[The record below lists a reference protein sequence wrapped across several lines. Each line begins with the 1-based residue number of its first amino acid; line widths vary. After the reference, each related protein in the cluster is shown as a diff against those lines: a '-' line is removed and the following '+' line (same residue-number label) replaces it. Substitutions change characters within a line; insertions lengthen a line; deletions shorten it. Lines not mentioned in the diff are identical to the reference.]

1 MQCNSNYFKGLFLC
15 CLSVA
20 DNSFQAEEPAYN
32 QRFKA
37 FRKSSQYSS
46 SVPITM
52 PTGKNSPPEDNDV
65 CYYTF
70 FCSNGQLK
78 VTADS
83 LRV

>member
-1 MQCNSNYFKGLFLC
+1 MGLFLC

-37 FRKSSQYSS
+37 VRKSSQYSS

-70 FCSNGQLK
+70 FVQMVNWK
-78 VTADS
+78 
-83 LRV
+83 LRQTH